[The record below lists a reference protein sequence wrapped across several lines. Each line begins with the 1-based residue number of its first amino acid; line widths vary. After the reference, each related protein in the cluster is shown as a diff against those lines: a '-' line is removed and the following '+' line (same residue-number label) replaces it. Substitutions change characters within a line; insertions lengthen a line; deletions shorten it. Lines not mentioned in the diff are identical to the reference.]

1 MRRLS
6 MQTRMTELFGIKHPI
21 MLAGMNWLTTPK
33 LVAAVSNAGGLGIL
47 GIRHYNAEEARK
59 AIREIKELTDKPFGI
74 NLALSGQ
81 ERRTLVPV
89 VIEEKVPVF
98 NYSLG
103 RPPEVIPVIQAV
115 HEYGGKVIGTVTMKR
130 HALRSEQLGSDML
143 DITGYEAAAHAGNIG
158 ALVIVPII
166 SSAVKIPC
174 IGAGGYTDGR
184 SLAAAL
190 ALGAEGIAM
199 GSRLA
204 VTQEAEV
211 ADTIKQTWLKA
222 TEEDTVIDTAFD
234 GILDRVLKNKAAED
248 MLKKR
253 MPIIDA
259 ISAAFYMKKQ
269 MKLSFPELV
278 RQAFSLKGEETRFGT
293 KNTWAETMRFAV
305 GSSLATKATVEGDPV
320 NGLLATGQG
329 VGRIEDIPTV
339 AELFEQIVAE
349 AESIIETMQSKR
361 GS

>member
-1 MRRLS
+1 MK
-6 MQTRMTELFGIKHPI
+6 TRMTELFGIKHPI

-33 LVAAVSNAGGLGIL
+33 LTAAVSNAGGLGIL
-47 GIRHYNAEEARK
+47 GIRRYNVGELRK
-59 AIREIKELTDKPFGI
+59 AIREVRELTDKPFGV
-74 NLALSGQ
+74 NLSLAGE
-81 ERRTLVPV
+81 ERRTLVPI

-103 RPPEVIPVIQAV
+103 RPPEVAPIIQAV

-143 DITGYEAAAHAGNIG
+143 DITGYEAAAHSGNIG
-158 ALVIVPII
+158 ALVIVPAIT
-166 SSAVKIPC
+166 SAVKIPC

-190 ALGAEGIAM
+190 ALGAEGIVM

-211 ADTIKQTWLKA
+211 TDSIKQVWLKA

-234 GILDRVLKNKAAED
+234 GIYNRVLRNRAAED

-259 ISAAFYMKKQ
+259 ISAALYMKKT
-269 MKLSFPELV
+269 MKLSLPELV
-278 RQAFSLKGEETRFGT
+278 RQAFSIKSQATRFGT
-293 KNTWAETMRFAV
+293 KSSWAETMRFAI
-305 GSSLATKATVEGDPV
+305 GSSLTTRATIEGDPI
-320 NGLLATGQG
+320 NGLLPTGQG
-329 VGRIEDIPTV
+329 VGMIEDIPTV
-339 AELFEQIVAE
+339 AEVIERTVAE
-349 AESIIETMQSKR
+349 AETIIESLKSKYCSQR
-361 GS
+361 